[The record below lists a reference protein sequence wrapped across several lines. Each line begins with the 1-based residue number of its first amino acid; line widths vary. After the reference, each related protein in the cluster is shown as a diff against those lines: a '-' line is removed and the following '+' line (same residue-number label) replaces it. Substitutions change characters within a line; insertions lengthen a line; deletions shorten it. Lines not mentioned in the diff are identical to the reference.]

1 MVHPELIY
9 RQAMRVL
16 ALIAA
21 AALLTAC
28 VSDTTTGGANTARS
42 TTQEE
47 QKPSPDQSREASP
60 QPEESSTPEPDE
72 TVPCEDVMFQR
83 AQGTIRSQ
91 QSAFANGDFEAARAF
106 ASGSFRDSVPVD
118 QFEAIIEGTYAFL
131 LTDPAFDF
139 LDCQRLDETALIQ
152 VEVSGSP
159 VTVMAYRMVL
169 ENESWFIDA
178 ASVVGTRNDVT
189 A

>member
-1 MVHPELIY
+1 
-9 RQAMRVL
+9 MRVF

-21 AALLTAC
+21 AALLSAC
-28 VSDTTTGGANTARS
+28 VSDTTTGGANTVQPS
-42 TTQEE
+42 EQE
-47 QKPSPDQSREASP
+47 QQTPSPDQSPKATP
-60 QPEESSTPEPDE
+60 QPEESSEPEPNQ

-106 ASGSFRDSVPVD
+106 SSESFRDSVPVD

-131 LTDPAFDF
+131 LADPAIEF
-139 LDCQRLDETALIQ
+139 LDCERLDETALIQ

-159 VTVMAYRMVL
+159 VTVMAYRVVL

-189 A
+189 T